1 MVAFSRTEA
10 AAVAERRAFFVNV
23 LAPVAVLASRR
34 HQRRL
39 ASVLNLE
46 HARVRLIERVL
57 WPSGFKVV
65 GRKANKKR
73 RRMDW
78 HDRWDMDDADW
89 QRRYKISKDR
99 FAEIVATV
107 RDDVEACDKKQ
118 GGRGS
123 GGVISAELRLSMAL
137 RYFAGGHYLDIA
149 DLHGVAPGAVHLS
162 VALVIKALLKH
173 YQDKWITIPL
183 NDSDKLDAMARE
195 FWELSGETM
204 SGCIGC
210 VDGIVLPIELPRYG
224 DDAYKASG
232 QIVTPLPGVNLSES
246 EAAFNFYL
254 SRCRITIERAF
265 GVWKKRWGVFHRPS
279 GMALSLFTKMV
290 LATMI
295 MHNMIIDDQNESD
308 AITVGENMRRHQRF
322 LDGSS
327 SRFRGTAG
335 EMSDEQPG
343 DAPEVMFNDMT

>member
-78 HDRWDMDDADW
+78 QDRWDMDDADW

-107 RDDVEACDKKQ
+107 RDDVEAGDKKQ

-204 SGCIGC
+204 SGK
-210 VDGIVLPIELPRYG
+210 DNR
-224 DDAYKASG
+224 
-232 QIVTPLPGVNLSES
+232 Q
-246 EAAFNFYL
+246 
-254 SRCRITIERAF
+254 
-265 GVWKKRWGVFHRPS
+265 H
-279 GMALSLFTKMV
+279 
-290 LATMI
+290 
-295 MHNMIIDDQNESD
+295 
-308 AITVGENMRRHQRF
+308 
-322 LDGSS
+322 
-327 SRFRGTAG
+327 
-335 EMSDEQPG
+335 
-343 DAPEVMFNDMT
+343 